1 MAIITLAEVKNLLRL
16 EDSYTE
22 SEAVIFVSNEWHKL
36 ANKPNVTIVSVSSS
50 DGYST
55 STGVLYTTGQYQTKA
70 HFTGATLV
78 KLTSATATATAT
90 STGGTTCYF
99 NYKYN
104 DYDADISRLIPI
116 VQKDILNYLNNTFED
131 EQTEYASGTI
141 SFISGSSNY
150 IKDTGHALGFSTAG
164 FEKGMDVYIEGTYKN
179 WGVYSISSISAA
191 SSRIK
196 FGTTEFIAEKA
207 ALNWVELVR
216 VRWPEDLK
224 LAIAQIIWENV
235 EHSKGNNVQSRSLGP
250 SSVTYRE
257 LKAGGYSDSIYRALS
272 KYKFSTFR

>member
-16 EDSYTE
+16 EDSYAE

-36 ANKPNVTIVSVSSS
+36 ANKPNVTIVSVSSTT
-50 DGYST
+50 GYST
-55 STGVLYTTGQYQTKA
+55 TTLYTTAQYKIKA

-78 KLTSATATATAT
+78 KLTSATATAT

-196 FGTTEFIAEKA
+196 FGTTEFITEKA

-224 LAIAQIIWENV
+224 LAIAQIIWQNV
-235 EHSKGNNVQSRSLGP
+235 EWSKGSNVQSRSLGP

-257 LKAGGYSDSIYRALS
+257 LKAGGYPDNVYRALS